1 MAKNV
6 LDQNGLLYFWQ
17 KIKNIFVAKET
28 GKGLS
33 TNDYTT
39 AEKTKL
45 AGLENYELPTASSDT
60 KGGVKVGSGLTI
72 NSNGVLSATG
82 GGTADA
88 VDWANVQDKPSTFP
102 PSTHTHA
109 QSDVT
114 GLVDAL
120 AGKAASNHTHTLNDL
135 GAAAASHTHAQSDIT
150 GLADALAGKAASSH
164 THAQS
169 DVTGLADALAAKI
182 ASSEKGANGGVAPLG
197 ADGLIPSQYIA
208 GSLEDVVDGY
218 YDATA
223 GKFYA
228 DSAKTT
234 ELEKVVGRV
243 YIDLTEVSGA
253 PLMTQYRWGGSAFS
267 IMPGYVDVITN
278 AQIDTICAS

>member
-39 AEKTKL
+39 EEKQKL
-45 AGLENYELPTASSDT
+45 AGLSNYELPTASADT
-60 KGGVKVGSGLTI
+60 KGGVKVGSGLAI
-72 NSNGVLSATG
+72 NENGVLSATG
-82 GGTADA
+82 GGTADS

-102 PSTHTHA
+102 PS
-109 QSDVT
+109 
-114 GLVDAL
+114 
-120 AGKAASNHTHTLNDL
+120 
-135 GAAAASHTHAQSDIT
+135 SHTHAQSDIT

-169 DVTGLADALAAKI
+169 DVTGLADALSAKI

-228 DSAKTT
+228 EAAKTT

-243 YIDLTEVSGA
+243 YIDLTEVSGT

-267 IMPGYVDVITN
+267 VMPGYVDVITN

>member
-33 TNDYTT
+33 TNDYTD
-39 AEKTKL
+39 AEKQKL
-45 AGLENYELPTASSDT
+45 AGLENYELPTASTDT
-60 KGGVKVGSGLTI
+60 KGGIKVGAGLEI
-72 NSNGVLSATG
+72 NNGVLSATG

-88 VDWANVQDKPSTFP
+88 VDWSNVQNKPAVYTP
-102 PSTHTHA
+102 DT
-109 QSDVT
+109 
-114 GLVDAL
+114 
-120 AGKAASNHTHTLNDL
+120 
-135 GAAAASHTHAQSDIT
+135 HTHAQSDIT

-169 DVTGLADALAAKI
+169 DVTGLSDALAAKI
-182 ASSEKGANGGVAPLG
+182 ASSEKGANNGVAPLG

-208 GSLEDVVDGY
+208 GALEDVVDGY

-243 YIDLTEVSGA
+243 YIDMTEVSGA

>member
-17 KIKNIFVAKET
+17 KIKNIFVAKES

-45 AGLENYELPTASSDT
+45 AGLSNYELPTASADT
-60 KGGVKVGSGLTI
+60 KGGVKVGSGLAI
-72 NSNGVLSATG
+72 NENGVLSATG

-135 GAAAASHTHAQSDIT
+135 GAAAASHTHAQSD
-150 GLADALAGKAASSH
+150 
-164 THAQS
+164 
-169 DVTGLADALAAKI
+169 VTGLSDALAAKI

-243 YIDLTEVSGA
+243 YIDLTEVGGA

-267 IMPGYVDVITN
+267 VMPGYVDVITN

>member
-17 KIKNIFVAKET
+17 KIKNIFVAKES

-33 TNDYTT
+33 TNDYTD
-39 AEKTKL
+39 ADKTKL
-45 AGLENYELPTASSDT
+45 AGLSNYELPTASADT
-60 KGGVKVGSGLTI
+60 KGGVKVGTGLAI
-72 NSNGVLSATG
+72 NENGVLSATG
-82 GGTADA
+82 GGTADS
-88 VDWANVQDKPSTFP
+88 VDWANVQDKPSAFP
-102 PSTHTHA
+102 PS
-109 QSDVT
+109 
-114 GLVDAL
+114 
-120 AGKAASNHTHTLNDL
+120 
-135 GAAAASHTHAQSDIT
+135 SHTHAQSDIT

-253 PLMTQYRWGGSAFS
+253 PLMAQYRWGGSAFS